1 MKNLFNKKGVG
12 FYLQLGT
19 ILFAIVGL
27 ISYLVAG
34 QDSYGL
40 DVGVVVLLALGIV
53 VGLVFC
59 IKDWFTAGPIIVMA
73 FFGGAVGLF
82 LVSRFMYYSYL
93 YFGVDASSTI
103 SGAMLATTVSFVL
116 MLVLGIVSAFFAWDK
131 GGKKS

>member
-1 MKNLFNKKGVG
+1 M
-12 FYLQLGT
+12 
-19 ILFAIVGL
+19 
-27 ISYLVAG
+27 
-34 QDSYGL
+34 
-40 DVGVVVLLALGIV
+40 GVVVLLALGIV